1 MSYIT
6 HIFKLYGLQSRL
18 TLQCFPCACWLVV
31 GPGWGKNGDYWM
43 VGYCLDHHRGS
54 QQWSWL
60 QMTGW
65 IDNSPTWWFVPLIFL
80 KKIIESPYDYL
91 FGSCHLMSLCMS
103 PIWMRNST
111 AHAKKLNM
119 CVCVGQ
125 MIEQWNLHKVHQSSA
140 KMHVDFLQLQMF
152 ETSFDLQCL
161 AACATMSKQGSD
173 QEWLEILLEF
183 KDRGCFTFDNFCPQS
198 CNREKILLFR

>member
-119 CVCVGQ
+119 CVCWPNDRAVEFTQSTPVFSQDARRFPPAADVWNVLWSAMPRSLRHHVKTRQWSRMTWDFVG
-125 MIEQWNLHKVHQSSA
+125 S
-140 KMHVDFLQLQMF
+140 
-152 ETSFDLQCL
+152 
-161 AACATMSKQGSD
+161 
-173 QEWLEILLEF
+173 
-183 KDRGCFTFDNFCPQS
+183 
-198 CNREKILLFR
+198 

>member
-119 CVCVGQ
+119 CVLAK
-125 MIEQWNLHKVHQSSA
+125 WSSSGIYT
-140 KMHVDFLQLQMF
+140 KYTSLQPRC
-152 ETSFDLQCL
+152 TSISSSCRCLKRPLICNASQPAPPCQNRAVIKNDL
-161 AACATMSKQGSD
+161 
-173 QEWLEILLEF
+173 
-183 KDRGCFTFDNFCPQS
+183 RFC
-198 CNREKILLFR
+198 

>member
-6 HIFKLYGLQSRL
+6 HTFKLYGLQSRL

-43 VGYCLDHHRGS
+43 VGYCLYHYRGS
-54 QQWSWL
+54 QQRSWL

-65 IDNSPTWWFVPLIFL
+65 IDNSPTWWFVPWVFL

-91 FGSCHLMSLCMS
+91 LGSCHLMSLCMS

-119 CVCVGQ
+119 CVLAKSTNDRAVEFTQSTPVFSQDARRFPPAADVWNVLWSAMPRSLRHHVKTGQWSRMTWEFVG
-125 MIEQWNLHKVHQSSA
+125 I
-140 KMHVDFLQLQMF
+140 
-152 ETSFDLQCL
+152 
-161 AACATMSKQGSD
+161 
-173 QEWLEILLEF
+173 
-183 KDRGCFTFDNFCPQS
+183 
-198 CNREKILLFR
+198 